1 MQFASSLPQGDK
13 DGVTSPSAAA
23 ALPARHR
30 GRSVPRGQPRPPAGL
45 LLAWGSQDPPIMD
58 REKRGTCVPPAQGS
72 LDGVS
77 GVPERCRL
85 PGSSAPRCLLGQ
97 GAAGAGEDGHGL
109 EAGARWHRS
118 GTAAAVPCCSWTCS
132 EPTLCQQRVLRPE
145 LPPPAPPVAVSRGR
159 CGEQHRAPTLYLL
172 FQDSAESLSRFRPFR
187 PTPRGSLTPARGS
200 CSVPWCSCTYQPRWG
215 QRSCPRDAAP
225 ARGGGRR
232 LGRSRAAARALQ
244 GLPSPAWTCLCS
256 SRSSSE

>member
-1 MQFASSLPQGDK
+1 MPPPFPREIRMASPLPRLRPRSLPATVAGAFPEGSPGHQRGCCSL
-13 DGVTSPSAAA
+13 GVHKIPLSWTGKRGGRACHQHRAAWTGLVGCPSAAGC
-23 ALPARHR
+23 P
-30 GRSVPRGQPRPPAGL
+30 
-45 LLAWGSQDPPIMD
+45 
-58 REKRGTCVPPAQGS
+58 
-72 LDGVS
+72 
-77 GVPERCRL
+77 
-85 PGSSAPRCLLGQ
+85 APRCLLGQ

-118 GTAAAVPCCSWTCS
+118 GTAAAVLCCSWTCS
-132 EPTLCQQRVLRPE
+132 EPALCQHQVLRPE

-159 CGEQHRAPTLYLL
+159 RGEQHRAPTLYPL
-172 FQDSAESLSRFRPFR
+172 FQDSAVPLSRFRPFR

-256 SRSSSE
+256 SRSSSQ